1 MSFAGLPA
9 ADFVVNSAAG
19 GKKMANQVNAVPQ
32 GYHTLTSYLVVQD
45 ANRAIDFYKQAFGAQ
60 EVMRMAG
67 PGGKIGHAELK
78 IGDSMVMLSDEMPG
92 GGGGRSPQSLGGST
106 VSMFLYVDD
115 VDATFNQAVKA
126 GAKADAPPTDMF
138 WGDRFGRLTDPFG
151 HLWGVATHIEDVAPP
166 EMEKRMK
173 AAMAQMSQAAGHEGG

>member
-1 MSFAGLPA
+1 MAG
-9 ADFVVNSAAG
+9 
-19 GKKMANQVNAVPQ
+19 QVKAVPQ

-45 ANRAIDFYKQAFGAQ
+45 ANRAIDFYKQAFGA
-60 EVMRMAG
+60 EELMRMAA

-78 IGDSMVMLSDEMPG
+78 IGDSMMMLSDEMPG
-92 GGGGRSPQSLGGST
+92 GAGGRSPQSLGGST
-106 VSMFLYVDD
+106 ASMFLYVKD

-126 GAKADAPPTDMF
+126 GAKADTPPADMF

-151 HLWGVATHIEDVAPP
+151 HLWGIATHIEDVAPQ

-173 AAMAQMSQAAGHEGG
+173 AAAAQMSQSAGQKGG